1 MSKQMKATGRIPQR
15 LASMMAAVLL
25 CSTLQAQAAG
35 RLPSSSAALASCS
48 SISVAEPTSIT
59 LGKSAL
65 VKLPA
70 PVVRLVIGGQGA
82 GHAGQPQDGPIKGE
96 QPRDVQ
102 LQARTAALKTG
113 VADVDVMLLSPREL
127 YLLGKRV
134 GSMNLVLQDQA
145 NKCTIMD
152 VSVSMDSAS
161 LQAKLAKLMPEEKD
175 ITISAAE
182 DSLILSGEVSDA
194 VKLERAMTLAAA
206 YAPEKRV
213 VNLMRT
219 SAVSQVMLEVT
230 VAEISK
236 TVLDQLGV
244 GLNSTSGGSGWVY
257 SILSDFL
264 SNGNGFL
271 QALKLGKGVL
281 RINGEKDDG
290 IARVL
295 AEPNIMAISGQQASF
310 LSGGKIFIPVAQSN
324 AGGVGSTITLE
335 EKEFGVGVK
344 FTPVVLEGQR
354 INLKVASEVS
364 ELSQTGSPFTTVGG
378 VTSVLPS
385 FTTRRADTTVQLRDG
400 QSFAIAGLIKN
411 NLTESIKRFPGL
423 GEVPMLGALF
433 RSTEFQKDMTELVF
447 IITPRL
453 VKPLPVAYP
462 LPTDNFNEP
471 GRNEFM
477 FGGKMEGSKNTTGKP
492 PRPASPASP
501 ASPKAGEATPGKM
514 PPITGTTPPEIS
526 STSQTPVEK
535 SAPITSAASTP
546 DKTLALTSNT
556 GEKP

>member
-1 MSKQMKATGRIPQR
+1 MSKQMKPAGRIPQR
-15 LASMMAAVLL
+15 IASMMAAVLL
-25 CSTLQAQAAG
+25 CTTLQTQAAS
-35 RLPSSSAALASCS
+35 RFPSSSAALASCS
-48 SISVAEPTSIT
+48 AISVAEPASIT
-59 LGKSAL
+59 LGKSSL
-65 VKLPA
+65 IKLPA
-70 PVVRLVIGGQGA
+70 PVVRLVIGGQGT

-102 LQARTAALKTG
+102 TQARTAAMKTG

-310 LSGGKIFIPVAQSN
+310 LSGGKIFIPVAQTN

-453 VKPLPVAYP
+453 VKPLPAAYP

-477 FGGKMEGSKNTTGKP
+477 FGGKMEGSNNTTGKP
-492 PRPASPASP
+492 PRAASPT
-501 ASPKAGEATPGKM
+501 SPKAGEATPGKVA
-514 PPITGTTPPEIS
+514 PTTGTTAPEIS
-526 STSQTPVEK
+526 TSKQATVEK
-535 SAPITSAASTP
+535 SAPLASDANTP
-546 DKTLALTSNT
+546 EKTLALTSKV